1 MFPRML
7 VVMMTKMFATKT
19 TLHSLMM
26 GERQVSRETFEDADV
41 HSDVEGRQ
49 SGRPPVSLLAIGSSF
64 DAFDLYDRLTAG
76 FKSFGDLSL

>member
-1 MFPRML
+1 M
-7 VVMMTKMFATKT
+7 
-19 TLHSLMM
+19 
-26 GERQVSRETFEDADV
+26 

-49 SGRPPVSLLAIGSSF
+49 AGTPPVSLLVIGTSF